1 MAVKLGMAIVSTDI
15 QEYIQQIRMLDDAG
29 LAMIGSGDS
38 QALYHEQFIR
48 TALAAEHSRRARVG
62 TWITNPITRHPAV
75 TAAAIATVDDIAP
88 GRAFLGVGT
97 GDSTVYNANLRPAS
111 LATLERFVKTIRELH
126 QDGVS
131 NWRGKECYLGWA
143 KRRIPIGMAV
153 SGPRAMRLAGR
164 LADVVWV
171 CFGVQED
178 QISLAKQY
186 LQEGAT
192 EAGRSLDD
200 IDIWW
205 MVQMNIAGSRAQAL
219 EPIKANL
226 ATSGHITFRYGLE
239 GKAVPEQ
246 YQQQIQE
253 LARRYQPTRHFDNV
267 SLTDD
272 LGITDYLADR
282 LAILGTVEDCIQR
295 IKELETFGANQLFF
309 YTALPDKERLL
320 AHIAN
325 DVIPAV
331 GADTR

>member
-15 QEYIQQIRMLDDAG
+15 QEYIQQVKMLDDAG
-29 LAMIGSGDS
+29 LDMIGSGDS

-48 TALAAEHSRRARVG
+48 TALAAEHTRHARVG

-88 GRAFLGVGT
+88 SRAFLGVGT
-97 GDSTVYNANLRPAS
+97 GDSTVYNASLRPAR
-111 LATLERFVKTIRELH
+111 LATLENFIRTVRELH
-126 QDGVS
+126 QDGAS
-131 NWRGKECYLGWA
+131 KWRGKDCYLGWA

-153 SGPRAMRLAGR
+153 SGPRAMRAAGR
-164 LADVVWV
+164 LADIVWV
-171 CFGVQED
+171 CFGIQAD
-178 QISLAKQY
+178 QIALARQY
-186 LQEGAT
+186 LEEGT
-192 EAGRSLDD
+192 REAGRSLGD

-205 MVQMNIAGSRAQAL
+205 MVQLNIAPSREQAL

-239 GKAVPEQ
+239 GKAVPPE
-246 YQQQIQE
+246 YQKQIQE

-272 LGITDYLADR
+272 LGLTGYLADR
-282 LAILGTVEDCIQR
+282 LAILGTVEDCVQR
-295 IKELETFGANQLFF
+295 IKELEELGVNQLFF

-320 AHIAN
+320 GHIAN
-325 DVIPAV
+325 DIIPAV
-331 GADTR
+331 GGR